1 MTFALEP
8 ERIIRL
14 DADRVVMLDQ
24 RRLPDEEVELAC
36 RSAAEVA
43 DAIRSMAVRGA
54 PAIGIAAAYGYALA
68 VERGEDPAEASALL
82 EAARPTAAN
91 LAWALREVRAAPD
104 PVARA
109 RELHVEEVDRCRQMS
124 STRRACWPR
133 GRVRSRTAT
142 PAGSRLAD
150 RGPRLARC
158 ARRGRAGCCSTCS
171 STRRAR
177 CSRARD

>member
-91 LAWALREVRAAPD
+91 LAWALREVRAACWRGEKSTAFWWVPTGSR
-104 PVARA
+104 PTETPPTRSGHTRSPSWRLGTRCRSSSSRPRRRSTPRLPRA
-109 RELHVEEVDRCRQMS
+109 R
-124 STRRACWPR
+124 
-133 GRVRSRTAT
+133 RSRSRSAT
-142 PAGSRLAD
+142 
-150 RGPRLARC
+150 
-158 ARRGRAGCCSTCS
+158 
-171 STRRAR
+171 RAR
-177 CSRARD
+177 